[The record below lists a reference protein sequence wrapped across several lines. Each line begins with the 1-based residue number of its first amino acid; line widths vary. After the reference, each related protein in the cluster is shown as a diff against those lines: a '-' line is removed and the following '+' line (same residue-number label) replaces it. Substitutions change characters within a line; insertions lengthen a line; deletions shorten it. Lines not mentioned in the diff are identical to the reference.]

1 MDEAL
6 DLPALLPRGRKNS
19 EIYIQC
25 GDGGYQIKVE
35 EHNEKVTKQ
44 LHP

>member
-1 MDEAL
+1 MK
-6 DLPALLPRGRKNS
+6 RW
-19 EIYIQC
+19 IYQHYDQEDVRIVKYTFKC